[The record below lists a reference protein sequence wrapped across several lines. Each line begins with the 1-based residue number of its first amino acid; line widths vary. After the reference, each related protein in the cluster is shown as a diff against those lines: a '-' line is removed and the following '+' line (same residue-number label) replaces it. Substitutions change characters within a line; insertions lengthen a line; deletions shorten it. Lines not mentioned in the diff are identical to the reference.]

1 MMAGADVRPQ
11 GAFSPVAVVWCRQ
24 VDNEAESPGYTT
36 IPEEFPGRRETLE
49 TIRLVGNLTVNVAD
63 THDYWDPDPAQTLS
77 YYPNLF
83 LYPAGD
89 GRYTCV
95 GRMFLSTED
104 RPRLGMKTLVLDTPQ
119 LIATGDFG
127 GAVLQAWASMGGRP
141 GTDHPRAEPEPAVY
155 QAVGEGFLFHRG
167 TTEPVII
174 VAADQWNS
182 SIDAVVELIRLLPT
196 SLVALGAFLVFPY
209 FLPEGK
215 VNLHEFAEEIP
226 LALAIMRVPEREA
239 MGDRHAK
246 RIQSWEAA
254 PVSLR
259 DLTKPPPT
267 RGKDPLPLV
276 LQHVRDHS
284 EDKIREVS
292 RRVDLV
298 EAARLRA
305 HLEDADRQGGKDRR
319 KEMWRIGTA
328 MESAA
333 LLLARPRGRSI
344 PMTGEAAKR
353 ANQYL
358 QAHPEPDPAGVTTA
372 PHPASP
378 AESPEPTAATAA
390 SQVPP
395 WLQRPT
401 EVVVPPAGPVAVP
414 MSVSDD
420 PSTLPSGATAP
431 APLPPP
437 DARTPPPPSIG
448 GITPT
453 SAVATPE
460 TEARL
465 RAYVDQRV
473 REVTALIP
481 PSPDPKL
488 VETRLTAATLESEA
502 RSTVTLDRRIRELT
516 DAQAQALADLEVGL
530 ASRLASVEARPTI
543 PPNAVYDEVARQ
555 QREVID
561 PKLADLF
568 EKSRLAMKASVDSVT
583 TQLRAEIADSL
594 EEIRVRATKSEEEL
608 RTALVAQMDLEVRE
622 AKDQGA
628 TVREEVEGRVREV
641 LKERFAELE
650 VRRAREVREL
660 ESRFG
665 VLVEGRAKDLE
676 TRLGGQVDG
685 RSKEL
690 ETRLSVLAE
699 GRSKD
704 LEARLAA
711 ATKEQRDQMA
721 QGGQAQVAQMERRIE
736 LAQEARLAASVEA
749 QTQSLAGLQ
758 VRLQSYFDQRM
769 REDQERER
777 EKYVELLARLK
788 TEVDQG
794 LAHTITSAEFDR
806 AVSDRVTRSLEAA
819 RIADRKTVEARV
831 NELATRLQVQ
841 NEAGTNRLSQVETRL
856 HERETALAEVEQSVR
871 RDLEELDRRLQVMA
885 DRMVPLVRSTWLKVE
900 DIQKGGG
907 PSAAADQR
915 LKDFRRDFTR
925 DLRRL
930 EGEMLEQTTE
940 LRDRMEGAIAHQGRI
955 WLNFVRQMAASDD
968 DVDAPQTDAA
978 ARSLRRVSRAAQA
991 SSTTDSIVPPLRARP
1006 TFTPLE
1012 EDPVN
1017 PMDPQADA
1025 GEAEPLERRRARRS
1039 T

>member
-1 MMAGADVRPQ
+1 MAGADVRPQ

-141 GTDHPRAEPEPAVY
+141 GADHPRAEPDPAVY

-174 VAADQWNS
+174 VAAEQWNS
-182 SIDAVVELIRLLPT
+182 AIDAVAELVRLLPT

-226 LALAIMRVPEREA
+226 LALAIMRVAEREA

-259 DLTKPPPT
+259 DLTKPPAT

-276 LQHVRDHS
+276 LQHIREHA

-298 EAARLRA
+298 EATRLRA

-358 QAHPEPDPAGVTTA
+358 QAHPEPDTAGVTTA
-372 PHPASP
+372 PHPNAP
-378 AESPEPTAATAA
+378 AESPEPASVP

-401 EVVVPPAGPVAVP
+401 EVVVPPAGPVPVP

-420 PSTLPSGATAP
+420 PSTLPSGVTAP

-437 DARTPPPPSIG
+437 DARLPPPPPIG
-448 GITPT
+448 GVTPT
-453 SAVATPE
+453 ASVATPE
-460 TEARL
+460 TEARF

-473 REVTALIP
+473 REVTAMIP
-481 PSPDPKL
+481 PPADPKAM
-488 VETRLTAATLESEA
+488 ETRLTATALEAES
-502 RSTVTLDRRIRELT
+502 RSTAILDRRIRELA
-516 DAQAQALADLEVGL
+516 DAQSKTIAGLQTELA
-530 ASRLASVEARPTI
+530 ARLAAVEARPVI

-561 PKLADLF
+561 PKFAETF
-568 EKSRLAMKASVDSVT
+568 EKSRLGMKASVEALT
-583 TQLRAEIADSL
+583 AQLRAEIAESID
-594 EEIRVRATKSEEEL
+594 EIRLRATKSEEEL
-608 RTALVAQMDLEVRE
+608 RAALVAQMDLELRE
-622 AKDQGA
+622 AKDEGA
-628 TVREEVEGRVREV
+628 VLREEIEARVREV
-641 LKERFAELE
+641 LKERLAELD

-665 VLVEGRAKDLE
+665 VLVEGRARDLE
-676 TRLGGQVDG
+676 TRL
-685 RSKEL
+685 
-690 ETRLSVLAE
+690 TAT
-699 GRSKD
+699 
-704 LEARLAA
+704 
-711 ATKEQRDQMA
+711 TKEQRDQMA
-721 QGGQAQVAQMERRIE
+721 QGGQEQVAQMERRLE
-736 LAQEARLAASVEA
+736 LSQEARLAASVEA

-806 AVSDRVTRSLEAA
+806 AVTDRVSRSLETA
-819 RIADRKTVEARV
+819 RISDRKSMEARV
-831 NELATRLQVQ
+831 SDLAARLQAQ

-885 DRMVPLVRSTWLKVE
+885 DRMVPLVRNTWLKVDE
-900 DIQKGGG
+900 LQKGGG

-915 LKDFRRDFTR
+915 LKEFRREFTR

-968 DVDAPQTDAA
+968 DDDAPPTDAA
-978 ARSLRRVSRAAQA
+978 ARSLRRVSRAAAA
-991 SSTTDSIVPPLRARP
+991 SPLPDPLVPPLRGRP
-1006 TFTPLE
+1006 TFSPLE

-1017 PMDPQADA
+1017 PMDPSADSGA
-1025 GEAEPLERRRARRS
+1025 AEPLERRRARR
-1039 T
+1039 TT